1 MMLAMSKGTR
11 WPVRAG
17 RLRFALLQR
26 GNDMYPT
33 FNMMTNNS
41 NWDKG
46 WFYIQNDGTG
56 LPTNTGKVLTDC
68 LLNWVFGLLDSGQQ
82 KKLDPFQNALRT

>member
-46 WFYIQNDGTG
+46 WFYI
-56 LPTNTGKVLTDC
+56 
-68 LLNWVFGLLDSGQQ
+68 
-82 KKLDPFQNALRT
+82 